1 MVTSRVAR
9 PGLTRAALLALAAVG
24 ILILGDLNRRM
35 ADAERLERDA
45 IALQMDVGL
54 LETEHDRLQAAIA
67 AVVDD
72 AQVEAWARREAKM
85 VRPGERL
92 MIPVPVEGN
101 SEPIRPAA
109 ETAEPLPSPWD
120 VWWAL
125 LIGR

>member
-1 MVTSRVAR
+1 MVNSRAAR
-9 PGLTRAALLALAAVG
+9 PALTRAALLALAVVG

-45 IALQMDVGL
+45 TSLQIDVAS
-54 LETEHDRLQAAIA
+54 LETEHERLLLAIA

-92 MIPVPVEGN
+92 IIPVPAEGN

-109 ETAEPLPSPWD
+109 EVAEPLPSPWD

>member
-1 MVTSRVAR
+1 
-9 PGLTRAALLALAAVG
+9 
-24 ILILGDLNRRM
+24 M

-45 IALQMDVGL
+45 AALQIDVGS
-54 LETEHDRLQAAIA
+54 LETEHDRLQSSIA

-85 VRPGERL
+85 VRPSERL
-92 MIPVPVEGN
+92 IIPVPVEGN
-101 SEPIRPAA
+101 SEPIRPAVESA
-109 ETAEPLPSPWD
+109 PPLPSPWD